1 MKDLDKIRSQI
12 DWIDRDIMAGLD
24 KRFELVEK
32 IKAIKKQDNIQILDA
47 SREETIKHYIELNT
61 KYEKEIKCIYEEI
74 MKQSKELQ
82 NE

>member
-1 MKDLDKIRSQI
+1 MNELDKVRSQI
-12 DWIDRDIMAGLD
+12 DWIDRDIMAQLD

-32 IKAIKKQDNIQILDA
+32 VKEIKKEINMPVLDK

-61 KYEKEIKCIYEEI
+61 KFEKEIKNVYEEI

>member
-1 MKDLDKIRSQI
+1 MNELDKIRSQI
-12 DWIDRDIMAGLD
+12 DWIDRDIMAQLD

-32 IKAIKKQDNIQILDA
+32 VKEIKKEINMPVLDK

-61 KYEKEIKCIYEEI
+61 KYEKEIKNVYEEI

>member
-1 MKDLDKIRSQI
+1 MKELDKIRSQI
-12 DWIDRDIMAGLD
+12 DWIDRDIMSQLD

-32 IKAIKKQDNIQILDA
+32 IREIKKELKMEVLDK
-47 SREETIKHYIELNT
+47 SREETIKHYIELNA

-74 MKQSKELQ
+74 MQQSKELQ